1 VELVEEFNLPA
12 RDAGGDE
19 GERVAAAAAGTGAA

>member
-12 RDAGGDE
+12 GDAGGAE
-19 GERVAAAAAGTGAA
+19 GVRVAAAAGTGAA